1 MSDNNINKEPVLG
14 FSDGEDDAVVL
25 NRSDAEQS
33 DDERPSVPEA
43 PEHDVDEPGAHKENC
58 QHHNQ
63 EADEQDDGPADTTV
77 GPPEV
82 THNGKDDAAQGS
94 EAQEDEDLD
103 RPVVTTK
110 TYQYTIPGWFLAHNV
125 RTPKGLDSDLQPPC
139 RIVVTG
145 DDVETDQ
152 NNMRPSEDKTVQV
165 ADAETEAVEAQ
176 GSLPTTAN
184 DRPENPCE
192 DDLAVTV
199 KPTQEATMGN
209 LPEYEL
215 SQSTISSLRD
225 LTAAALVPD
234 KRGKLSKFC
243 LGPVIRGLTDD
254 EFPFLSR
261 LLQLVAKDLDAS
273 LVSFG
278 WEDLEELGREF
289 DHQDQLRAADE
300 SSSDDEGPGPSE
312 PATQAQEEEESYHD
326 PSPLESER
334 GSKQSEQ
341 EETKS
346 MNELAAHYFSCWPVE
361 NAKCDDWNRVQ
372 AAIDAVIDSH
382 LVKSKGANVL
392 TSTASTTEEQ
402 QAPVLMIHIQAANRI
417 AFKNGSAE
425 EYRTLCRFAD
435 NAIARRSSNQRVVL
449 IGSII
454 RHPTEYDY
462 GYDVEE
468 KLADF
473 MDVGKC
479 GSMLDFK
486 AESLL
491 SLYLPKMEGESTCS
505 DEILNKST
513 AFTKRRINLG
523 LLKRALREKIAHLFR
538 DDVRTMLEPS
548 VEDQTKGWF
557 DPEKSFD
564 EEEWGRKYWAEEDID
579 NAVVRIQGR
588 ALGKGCLELEDVRA
602 VLRQVD
608 LIGDPT
614 YSSVA
619 VSSPGSDKGATEDV
633 VEDEKPESWAEKIE
647 RIKGEASEVELDLID
662 NVVNPD
668 SIDVTF
674 DDVIMDPATK
684 EHLTTLISLSSS
696 SSSPA
701 SFLPVA
707 TSRFL
712 KSQLRLSS
720 TLLYGPPGTG
730 KTHLARAIASCFPG
744 SSFLALDATNLVSK
758 WTGETEKAIQAAF
771 SVARKLSP
779 CVLFMDEVDSLF
791 YKRTSDDTS
800 WQRSALAQFLMEM
813 DGINKDGETGNKQPF
828 VVVATNRPQ
837 DLDEAFYRRL
847 PSKIYFGLPGQEA
860 RGQILQGLVGGNL
873 DDDGEGEEKVTIDG
887 LASMTDGYSGSDLK
901 NLCAEAA
908 LIWAVDM
915 VKTREKEL
923 KLKNEK
929 TTESEV
935 VEKDEQGSEAEREEP
950 KEEKKKKET
959 KNLDEIK
966 VKVGATHFA
975 KALTK
980 IRPSVSPVDQQGLE
994 QFRRR
999 FNPGSRA

>member
-1 MSDNNINKEPVLG
+1 MSDNSINKEPVLE
-14 FSDGEDDAVVL
+14 FSDGEDAVVL

-43 PEHDVDEPGAHKENC
+43 PEHHV
-58 QHHNQ
+58 
-63 EADEQDDGPADTTV
+63 DEQDDGPVDSPV

-82 THNGKDDAAQGS
+82 AHNSNDDAAQGS
-94 EAQEDEDLD
+94 EAQEDKDLD
-103 RPVVTTK
+103 RPDVTTK
-110 TYQYTIPGWFLAHNV
+110 APPKYTIPNWFLAHNV
-125 RTPKGLDSDLQPPC
+125 RTGKELDSDLQSPC
-139 RIVVTG
+139 RIVVAG
-145 DDVETDQ
+145 DNVETDKSK
-152 NNMRPSEDKTVQV
+152 PAEDKIV
-165 ADAETEAVEAQ
+165 
-176 GSLPTTAN
+176 
-184 DRPENPCE
+184 
-192 DDLAVTV
+192 
-199 KPTQEATMGN
+199 N

-234 KRGKLSKFC
+234 KRGKLSTFC

-254 EFPFLSR
+254 EFPLLSG
-261 LLQLVAKDLDAS
+261 LLHLVAKDLDAS

-289 DHQDQLRAADE
+289 DGQDQLGAADE
-300 SSSDDEGPGPSE
+300 SGSDDSE
-312 PATQAQEEEESYHD
+312 PATQAQDQEEEDSHPD

-334 GSKQSEQ
+334 DSKQSEQ

-346 MNELAAHYFSCWPVE
+346 MNELTARYFSCWPVK
-361 NAKCDDWNRVQ
+361 NAKCDDWKRVQ

-382 LVKSKGANVL
+382 LVKS
-392 TSTASTTEEQ
+392 TQ
-402 QAPVLMIHIQAANRI
+402 QDPVLMIHIQAANRI

-435 NAIARRSSNQRVVL
+435 NVIARRSSNQRVVL
-449 IGSII
+449 IGSMI
-454 RHPTEYDY
+454 RHPTEYQY
-462 GYDVEE
+462 GYDAEE

-479 GSMLDFK
+479 GSMLDFR

-491 SLYLPKMEGESTCS
+491 SLYLPRIEGESTCS
-505 DEILNKST
+505 DETLNKSA
-513 AFTKRRINLG
+513 AFTKRRMNLG
-523 LLKRALREKIAHLFR
+523 LLKRALRGNIAHLFR
-538 DDVRTMLEPS
+538 DEVRTMLEPS
-548 VEDQTKGWF
+548 VGDPTKGWF
-557 DPEKSFD
+557 DPEKSLD
-564 EEEWGRKYWAEEDID
+564 DEEWGRKYWTQEDID

-588 ALGKGCLELEDVRA
+588 ALGKSCLELEDVRA

-619 VSSPGSDKGATEDV
+619 VSSPGSDESATEDV

-647 RIKGEASEVELDLID
+647 RIKGEATDVELDLID

-674 DDVIMDPATK
+674 DEVVMDPSTK
-684 EHLTTLISLSSS
+684 EHLQTLISLSSS

-701 SFLPVA
+701 FFLPIA

-720 TLLYGPPGTG
+720 TLLYGPSGTG

-744 SSFLALDATNLVSK
+744 SSFLALDAAALVSK

-779 CVLFMDEVDSLF
+779 CVLFMDEVDALF
-791 YKRTSDDTS
+791 YKRTNDDSS

-813 DGINKDGETGNKQPF
+813 DGINKDAATDEPF

-860 RGQILQGLVGGNL
+860 RGQILEGLVGGDL
-873 DDDGEGEEKVTIDG
+873 DDDGEGEGKVTIDG
-887 LASMTDGYSGSDLK
+887 LASMTEGYSGSDLK

-915 VKTREKEL
+915 VKAREKEL
-923 KLKNEK
+923 KLRDEK
-929 TTESEV
+929 TAESEV
-935 VEKDEQGSEAEREEP
+935 VEKDEQGSEADGEES
-950 KEEKKKKET
+950 KEEEKEKLEET
-959 KNLDEIK
+959 KNLDEVK

-980 IRPSVSPVDQQGLE
+980 VRPSVSRVGQQGLE

-999 FNPGSRA
+999 FNPGSRV